1 MPFTWLILIL
11 AAIAVVGYQMGH
23 SRALKSAG
31 GDRRN
36 LHSLPVYYGAN
47 VAMWA
52 IVPAATVAHHL
63 DVGTAVFCK
72 RPCA

>member
-11 AAIAVVGYQMGH
+11 SAIAAVGFLMG
-23 SRALKSAG
+23 RRCALNSAG
-31 GDRRN
+31 GDRRE

-52 IVPAATVAHHL
+52 IVPAATVLIIWMLAQ
-63 DVGTAVFCK
+63 
-72 RPCA
+72 P

>member
-11 AAIAVVGYQMGH
+11 SAIAAIGFLIGRR
-23 SRALKSAG
+23 RALKSAG
-31 GDRRN
+31 GDRRK

-52 IVPAATVAHHL
+52 IVPAATVL
-63 DVGTAVFCK
+63 I
-72 RPCA
+72 